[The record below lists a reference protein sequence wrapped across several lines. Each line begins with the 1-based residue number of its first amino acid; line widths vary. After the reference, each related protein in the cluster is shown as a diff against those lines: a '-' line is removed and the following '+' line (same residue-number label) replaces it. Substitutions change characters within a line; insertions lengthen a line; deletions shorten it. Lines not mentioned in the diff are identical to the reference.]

1 MKEAYGFFFEFIRTN
16 VHENVHIFEQLSEVE
31 VYIYNLI
38 KNNLNFTK
46 SELAKKINKSQ
57 KTVQRIISS
66 LVKKELIVRVGSNK
80 KGYCKVKD

>member
-1 MKEAYGFFFEFIRTN
+1 MDSFFEFIRTN

-38 KNNLNFTK
+38 KNNLSFTK

-66 LVKKELIVRVGSNK
+66 LVKKDLIVRVGSNK
-80 KGYCKVKD
+80 KGYWKVKD